1 VDPAT
6 IVTERGL
13 LSDLNLRK
21 GGKTVVRRLDDIS
34 TYESKARFDVSEMM
48 LADMRNMVRKHFRED
63 DLTLKD
69 SPAMTATEAQLR
81 VELLNRLFGST
92 VGRTNND
99 LSDPMLQ
106 LVFNMMYRADRFP
119 PPPPSVLASNPAMQI
134 EYLGP
139 FMRSQRTD
147 EVAAIERLFS
157 AVAAAKKMGF
167 EDAADAFS
175 AGGAVRE
182 MADRLST
189 PAACLNSVAEAKAQA
204 DNRAKMQK
212 AAQTAE
218 VMKTAAEGDK
228 AAAMAQ
234 ATQGGADGDAAGS

>member
-1 VDPAT
+1 
-6 IVTERGL
+6 
-13 LSDLNLRK
+13 
-21 GGKTVVRRLDDIS
+21 
-34 TYESKARFDVSEMM
+34 
-48 LADMRNMVRKHFRED
+48 MVRKYFRED

-81 VELLNRLFGST
+81 VELLNRLFGAT

-106 LVFNMMYRADRFP
+106 LIFNMMYRADRFP
-119 PPPPSVLASNPAMQI
+119 PPPAIVLQTNPAMRI

-157 AVAAAKKMGF
+157 AVAAAKKMQF
-167 EDAADAFS
+167 EDASDAFD

-182 MADRLST
+182 MAERLAT
-189 PAACLNSVAEAKAQA
+189 PAACLRSAAEARAMRVE
-204 DNRAKMQK
+204 RAKMAK
-212 AAQTAE
+212 AAQTAQ

-234 ATQGGADGDAAGS
+234 SEGAPDESDAA